1 MVDYLEIGRQIL
13 STQPFSVFLGTQ
25 MDEFG
30 PGSVTL
36 SLLLRPEY
44 LQQYGVAHGGILSY
58 MADNA
63 LSFAGGSVLG
73 SAIITSEYKINYLK
87 KAIGDRLVAHATV
100 ASSSKRQAVC
110 TCEVWAVTGY
120 EKTLCALAQGTI
132 VSITP
137 EN

>member
-36 SLLLRPEY
+36 SLSLRPEY
-44 LQQYGVAHGGILSY
+44 LQQYGVAHGGVLSY

-73 SAIITSEYKINYLK
+73 PAIITSEYKINYLK
-87 KAIGDRLVAHATV
+87 KAAGEKLVAQAKV

-110 TCEVWAVTGY
+110 TCEVYAVSGD

-132 VSITP
+132 VSIAS
-137 EN
+137 EQ